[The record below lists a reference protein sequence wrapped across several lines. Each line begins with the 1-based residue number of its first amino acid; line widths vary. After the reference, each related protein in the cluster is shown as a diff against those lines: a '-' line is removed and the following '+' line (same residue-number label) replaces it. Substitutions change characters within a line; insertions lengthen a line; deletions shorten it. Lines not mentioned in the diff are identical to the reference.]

1 MAERDD
7 ARGDEAG
14 DESGLAELRAA
25 WRTLAPED
33 PAERLDEPD
42 AATRATLDWLRT
54 AWQASASDAPELRL
68 PWRLR
73 LGAARRRLRPLA
85 PWLAAAGLLVALL
98 REVTAPRGATQSGR
112 VPSRGDL
119 VVEASPD
126 VAPVAPGPTVVH
138 VPDPIALP
146 DVIPLTAVDAQRME
160 MRRGPVR
167 LILVQP
173 TVQPTAPPRSPDSS
187 HDAEP
192 GSAKE
197 LR

>member
-7 ARGDEAG
+7 DAPLD
-14 DESGLAELRAA
+14 ELRAA
-25 WRTLAPED
+25 WRTLAPVD
-33 PAERLDEPD
+33 PAERVDAPD
-42 AATRATLDWLRT
+42 SETRATLDWLRA
-54 AWQASASDAPELRL
+54 AWQATAADTPSSPPLRV

-73 LGAARRRLRPLA
+73 LTAARRRLLPLA

-98 REVTAPRGATQSGR
+98 REFTAPHSARQAMR
-112 VPSRGDL
+112 APSRGDL

-126 VAPVAPGPTVVH
+126 AAPVAAGPTIVH
-138 VPDPIALP
+138 VPDPIAFP
-146 DVIPLTAVDAQRME
+146 DVIPLTAVDAHRME

-167 LILVQP
+167 LILVL
-173 TVQPTAPPRSPDSS
+173 PTAPVPSP
-187 HDAEP
+187 DAEP

>member
-7 ARGDEAG
+7 DAPLD
-14 DESGLAELRAA
+14 ELRAA
-25 WRTLAPED
+25 WRTLAPAD
-33 PAERLDEPD
+33 PAEQLDEPD
-42 AATRATLDWLRT
+42 AATRATLDWLRA
-54 AWQASASDAPELRL
+54 AWQATASDAPTAPPLRL

-73 LGAARRRLRPLA
+73 LTAARRRLLPLA
-85 PWLAAAGLLVALL
+85 PWLAAAGLLVVLL
-98 REVTAPRGATQSGR
+98 REFTAPHSARPATR
-112 VPSRGDL
+112 APSRGDL

-126 VAPVAPGPTVVH
+126 AAPVAAGPTIVH
-138 VPDPIALP
+138 VPDPIAVS
-146 DVIPLTAVDAQRME
+146 DVIPLTAVDAHRME

-167 LILVQP
+167 LILVL
-173 TVQPTAPPRSPDSS
+173 PTALPKTPDPS